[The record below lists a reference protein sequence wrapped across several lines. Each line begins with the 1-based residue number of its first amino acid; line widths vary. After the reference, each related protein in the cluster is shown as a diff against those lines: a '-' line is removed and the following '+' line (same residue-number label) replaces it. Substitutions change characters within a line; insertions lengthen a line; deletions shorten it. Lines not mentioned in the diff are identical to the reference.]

1 MPFPPTHMNPRM
13 FNHLVANQRFPA
25 SMAQTSGAPRGP
37 HLNGRPPGTSGLGL
51 PFAESFHI

>member
-25 SMAQTSGAPRGP
+25 PMAQTSRAPRGP
-37 HLNGRPPGTSGLGL
+37 HRNGRPPGMSGLGL
-51 PFAESFHI
+51 PFAESFHL